1 MKNFRIIP
9 RLEIKSNNL
18 VKGMRM
24 EGLKKI
30 GDPSEFSRDYYDQSA
45 DEIFYEDIVASLY
58 NRKCSRYF
66 KRK

>member
-30 GDPSEFSRDYYDQSA
+30 GDPSEFSIANYKQFA
-45 DEIFYEDIVASLY
+45 DEIFYEDMWHLY
-58 NRKCSRYF
+58 MVEKLILN
-66 KRK
+66 